1 MDRLGALADYVI
13 RRALGFAGLAAA
25 TLMLSLSYD
34 LVLALRM
41 GAWVAAATLLG
52 LLIQAHRMPRRNM
65 RHSELWA
72 LAVDHG
78 VADRL
83 PDQGR
88 GAMMAAVMRDRLLWH
103 AERVAALALALWLLD
118 GLALA
123 VSAPR

>member
-1 MDRLGALADYVI
+1 MDQLVALADYVI

-25 TLMLSLSYD
+25 TLMLALSFD

-41 GAWVAAATLLG
+41 GAWVAAATLVG
-52 LLIQAHRMPRRNM
+52 LLIQAHRVPRSNM

-72 LAVDHG
+72 LAVGHG

-88 GAMMAAVMRDRLLWH
+88 GAMMAAIMRARLLWH
-103 AERVAALALALWLLD
+103 ADRVAALALALWVLD

-123 VSAPR
+123 ISALR